1 MADAAPI
8 GAGAAPRPSPP
19 PPDGSLRIQG
29 GVGGIS
35 FQLEE
40 LVRGADQLD
49 AMAGQLLDIE
59 EEARRVQDALMPYLS
74 DSFDS
79 GCLAIDE
86 VAESR
91 KDAGRLRQALGD
103 VSASVRASHR
113 DYAETEAGNT
123 RLHLLGPGAMMFP
136 DPGHLFPLGRDLTED
151 ILNLLVSP
159 GLEAEQVLGL
169 MVGSPLLAA
178 FQPRPVS
185 VTKVGETA
193 EDVQPSMAGSLR
205 RLEKVYDRNNGE
217 IEVIGFDNSG
227 SSSWMVLIPGTQ
239 PNTPSSN
246 PFDIQ
251 GIGEAVGYR
260 SADVAPAVAQALR
273 EAGAEA
279 GDQVVAVGHSQGG
292 VHAMNLSR
300 DKAFLSEFDLKF
312 VLTAGAPVG
321 GIVPEPG
328 ISSLH
333 LEHVQDWVPGTDGH
347 MNPDTKDRVTVT
359 LTEHVQ
365 TPEGEGPGLGPG
377 HNQENYAKG
386 AELVAASD
394 DPSLV
399 ASTAAFA
406 GVVGVGGA
414 AKVTRF
420 KLTRDPLPDRRNSM
434 TVPGLPES
442 RSTAGSR

>member
-8 GAGAAPRPSPP
+8 GAGAAPTPSPP

-49 AMAGQLLDIE
+49 ATVRQLLGIE

-74 DSFDS
+74 DSFES

-91 KDAGRLRQALGD
+91 KDVGRLRQALGD

-113 DYAETEAGNT
+113 DYVETEAGNT
-123 RLHLLGPGAMMFP
+123 RPHLFGPGAMMFP

-151 ILNLLVSP
+151 ILNLVVSP

-193 EDVQPSMAGSLR
+193 EDVQPSLAGSLR

-217 IEVIGFDNSG
+217 IEVIEFDNSG

-406 GVVGVGGA
+406 GVVGAGGA

-420 KLTRDPLPDRRNSM
+420 KLTRDPLPDRRNSL

>member
-1 MADAAPI
+1 MADAAPV
-8 GAGAAPRPSPP
+8 GAGAAPTPSPP
-19 PPDGSLRIQG
+19 PPDGILRIQG

-40 LVRGADQLD
+40 LARGADQLD
-49 AMAGQLLDIE
+49 DIVGQLLGIE
-59 EEARRVQDALMPYLS
+59 EEARRVQDALGSYLP
-74 DSFDS
+74 DSYDS
-79 GCLAIDE
+79 GCLAIDA

-91 KDAGRLRQALGD
+91 KDVGRLREELGD

-113 DYAETEAGNT
+113 DYATTEEQNSRFHIFDSGLEELT
-123 RLHLLGPGAMMFP
+123 RLGKDLIP
-136 DPGHLFPLGRDLTED
+136 GRDLTED
-151 ILNLLVSP
+151 FCNLVINPGFEAAHLVRF
-159 GLEAEQVLGL
+159 V
-169 MVGSPLLAA
+169 VGSPVLAGY
-178 FQPRPVS
+178 QPRAVNVEKVS
-185 VTKVGETA
+185 ETA
-193 EDVQPSMAGSLR
+193 EDIKPSMAESLR
-205 RLEKVYDRNNGE
+205 RLEKVYDRNDGE
-217 IEVIGFDNSG
+217 IEVIEFDNNG

-239 PNTPSSN
+239 PDTPSTN
-246 PFDIQ
+246 PFDIP
-251 GIGEAVGYR
+251 GIGEAVGFG
-260 SADVAPAVAQALR
+260 SEEVIPAVAEALR

-292 VHAMNLSR
+292 VHAMNLSQ

-328 ISSLH
+328 IGSLH

-359 LTEHVQ
+359 LTNEVS

-377 HNQENYAKG
+377 HDQENYAKG
-386 AELVAASD
+386 AELVSASS

-420 KLTRDPLPDRRNSM
+420 KLTRSAEPDRRGSLSS
-434 TVPGLPES
+434 PGLPDS
-442 RSTAGSR
+442 RSTAGAR

>member
-1 MADAAPI
+1 
-8 GAGAAPRPSPP
+8 
-19 PPDGSLRIQG
+19 
-29 GVGGIS
+29 
-35 FQLEE
+35 
-40 LVRGADQLD
+40 
-49 AMAGQLLDIE
+49 
-59 EEARRVQDALMPYLS
+59 
-74 DSFDS
+74 
-79 GCLAIDE
+79 
-86 VAESR
+86 
-91 KDAGRLRQALGD
+91 
-103 VSASVRASHR
+103 
-113 DYAETEAGNT
+113 GNT
-123 RLHLLGPGAMMFP
+123 RLHLFGPGAMMFP

-151 ILNLLVSP
+151 ILNLVVSP

-193 EDVQPSMAGSLR
+193 EDVQPSLAGSLR

-217 IEVIGFDNSG
+217 IEVIEFDNSG

-260 SADVAPAVAQALR
+260 SEDVAPAVAQALR

-406 GVVGVGGA
+406 GVVGAGGA

-420 KLTRDPLPDRRNSM
+420 KLTRDPLPDRRNSL